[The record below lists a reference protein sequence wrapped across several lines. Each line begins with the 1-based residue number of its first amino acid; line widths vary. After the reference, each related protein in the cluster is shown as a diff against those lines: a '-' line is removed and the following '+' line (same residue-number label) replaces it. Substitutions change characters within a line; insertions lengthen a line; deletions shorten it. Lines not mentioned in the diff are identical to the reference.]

1 MIYFQRFYEKYRY
14 VEDEKISDSFHE
26 GINILPFTANPA
38 TSNFDNTCSIKGTTG
53 EFFRYNSQVPANP
66 VLDYT
71 TYVEEFVVNYLK
83 QKELSKDGIEKFKLI
98 MKDLMC
104 TDGNFVP
111 FNPSFLKYIPLD
123 MVHKKGSPVLSKYG
137 SGQKKLAEY
146 LMSLIPNSSLNLKE
160 EKNRNIFCHTIQ
172 EALEQQTQAS
182 PSKPETNYYVLPF
195 IQQQFVNDIEWLLQK
210 KSYVVLKYI
219 DMLLYFYACYSI
231 TQTIFRLDAAN
242 KLNDSLEN
250 PESLYF
256 ILDNES
262 TSERRD
268 VVKQGWAT
276 KLPSEYVSKLYGRMQ
291 AVDMLNILLMDNEN
305 AKPIGLYKNLLDKI
319 KETPFDYEIKNQCE
333 KLLAYCKTG
342 KYNALK
348 KRTSGKKVDEIKVI
362 SDLSVNSYEDFF
374 KKLESICKSYQSFE
388 YHGRMLSRVQNL
400 LKIRF
405 LQTRRGRGFPV
416 LVLDNEMLTFLIAM
430 ITREQRFKLKKLYQR
445 FKEYGICFDLH
456 TKQAIEAQLLK
467 LNLLERRSDSG
478 EAQYVRIIL

>member
-1 MIYFQRFYEKYRY
+1 M
-14 VEDEKISDSFHE
+14 
-26 GINILPFTANPA
+26 
-38 TSNFDNTCSIKGTTG
+38 
-53 EFFRYNSQVPANP
+53 
-66 VLDYT
+66 
-71 TYVEEFVVNYLK
+71 
-83 QKELSKDGIEKFKLI
+83 
-98 MKDLMC
+98 
-104 TDGNFVP
+104 
-111 FNPSFLKYIPLD
+111 
-123 MVHKKGSPVLSKYG
+123 
-137 SGQKKLAEY
+137 
-146 LMSLIPNSSLNLKE
+146 
-160 EKNRNIFCHTIQ
+160 
-172 EALEQQTQAS
+172 EQQTQAS
-182 PSKPETNYYVLPF
+182 PSKPETSYYVLPF
-195 IQQQFVNDIEWLLQK
+195 IQKQFVNDIKWLLQK
-210 KSYVVLKYI
+210 KDYVVLKYI

-262 TSERRD
+262 ASERRD

-305 AKPIGLYKNLLDKI
+305 TKPIGLYKNLLDKI

-333 KLLAYCKTG
+333 KLLEYCKIG

-400 LKIRF
+400 LKVRL

-416 LVLDNEMLTFLIAM
+416 LVLDNDMLTFLIAM